1 MVTYA
6 KSAKLCGSGVVLG
19 VSQSAVFGSVSQLL
33 LNGRRSSLQLIGKI
47 CEIVVL
53 FSR

>member
-1 MVTYA
+1 MVTQ
-6 KSAKLCGSGVVLG
+6 SPQSCGSGVVLG

-47 CEIVVL
+47 CEIVML